1 MIVVIF
7 CNFLHCLVGGISV
20 SIFVQFET
28 KLTRKNKYSHQ
39 TLKASEARHFDQL
52 LLSVSQHA
60 WETLKAWAGRP
71 SLFCK
76 LEFVNSFVFLNWTHF
91 CTAKLNLSFHL
102 ADNNDNLNCLN
113 WGGEKNQNCNKRNY
127 EYPCQVCDV
136 EYDGLVNLTKHQ
148 SFTQIVSDTAN
159 NDQYKYWQLFHGKAF
174 LTQQYL
180 LQQPNIILVLHISK

>member
-1 MIVVIF
+1 MCVFVLLLWCQYIKLICTRLWSMPNYFIVPPHKYWCIWAVTIQLFSVMIVVIF

-28 KLTRKNKYSHQ
+28 KQTRKNKYSHQ

-76 LEFVNSFVFLNWTHF
+76 LEFANSFVFLTEHIFAQRNWIF
-91 CTAKLNLSFHL
+91 FFSLGWQQSYSQLSEESEL
-102 ADNNDNLNCLN
+102 
-113 WGGEKNQNCNKRNY
+113 
-127 EYPCQVCDV
+127 
-136 EYDGLVNLTKHQ
+136 
-148 SFTQIVSDTAN
+148 
-159 NDQYKYWQLFHGKAF
+159 
-174 LTQQYL
+174 
-180 LQQPNIILVLHISK
+180 

>member
-1 MIVVIF
+1 MTIQLFSVMIVVIF

-28 KLTRKNKYSHQ
+28 KQTRKNKYSHQ

-76 LEFVNSFVFLNWTHF
+76 LEFANSFVFLTEHIFAQRNWIFLFTWLTTMIISTVWTEVERRIRIVTKEIMNTPVKF
-91 CTAKLNLSFHL
+91 VMLSMM
-102 ADNNDNLNCLN
+102 
-113 WGGEKNQNCNKRNY
+113 
-127 EYPCQVCDV
+127 
-136 EYDGLVNLTKHQ
+136 DGST
-148 SFTQIVSDTAN
+148 
-159 NDQYKYWQLFHGKAF
+159 
-174 LTQQYL
+174 
-180 LQQPNIILVLHISK
+180 